1 MILFR
6 WVDSGVN
13 GRIPRAESCHPGT
26 SWDPASS
33 WHKATSD
40 CLLAD
45 GPCSDLTGLGASV
58 GHIGCPL
65 TARLGIW
72 SVKIVQGEIFSQWPC
87 TETCVFSVCHGLAW
101 CPYSPI
107 SLFIRWDNGHRH
119 TKLMLELNENVRPCP
134 LHAHGCGHYY

>member
-1 MILFR
+1 M
-6 WVDSGVN
+6 N
-13 GRIPRAESCHPGT
+13 GCIPRAESCHPGT

-45 GPCSDLTGLGASV
+45 GPCSDLTGLGANV

-65 TARLGIW
+65 TARLGH
-72 SVKIVQGEIFSQWPC
+72 SVCKNCAGRDFLTVALYRDC
-87 TETCVFSVCHGLAW
+87 CVFSVCHGLSW
-101 CPYSPI
+101 CPYSPV

-119 TKLMLELNENVRPCP
+119 TKLMLELNENVSKALSPACTW
-134 LHAHGCGHYY
+134 LWSLLLEHS